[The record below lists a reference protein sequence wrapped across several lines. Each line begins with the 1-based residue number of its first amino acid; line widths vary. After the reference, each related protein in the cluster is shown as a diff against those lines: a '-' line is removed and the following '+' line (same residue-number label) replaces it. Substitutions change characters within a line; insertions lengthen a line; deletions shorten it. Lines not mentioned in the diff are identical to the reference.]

1 MMGSLKKLSK
11 TTAYRKGG
19 GEGQENEGGREGRRE
34 AGGGE
39 KRD

>member
-11 TTAYRKGG
+11 TTAYRKGEG
-19 GEGQENEGGREGRRE
+19 DGQENEGGRE